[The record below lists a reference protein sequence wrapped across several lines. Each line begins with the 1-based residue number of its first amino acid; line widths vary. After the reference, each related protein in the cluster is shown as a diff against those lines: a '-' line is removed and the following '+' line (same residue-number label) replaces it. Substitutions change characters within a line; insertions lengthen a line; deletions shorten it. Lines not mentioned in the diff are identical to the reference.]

1 MNRLKGAPPA
11 MLDVR
16 RNKFDLMRLL
26 AAVAVLYTHAWA
38 LAIGNLDAEP
48 IRLLLGK
55 TPGDI
60 GVDLFFVT
68 SGFLVTAS
76 FMNKPHLGRFLWA
89 RFVRIYPALVV
100 AVALTVLLGLALTN
114 LPADQY
120 LGDWHTRHYLFSNMT
135 LLGGERHG
143 LPGVFADAPFGT
155 VSGNLGYANGSL
167 WTLPYEVRLYLGL
180 ALLGLVGLSVFRNRL
195 ESTMRVAVTLL
206 ALAGAIGVA
215 FISFGYDIKHSTD
228 AAVRF
233 MSLFFAGG
241 AFYLWRDRIRLSWLV
256 FFISIALFG
265 GLLWLDQR
273 IAHSAYALAL
283 PYWVLCVAY
292 LPIAGRAAVA
302 LPADYSY
309 GLYIYH
315 WPIMQTLV
323 QGVEG
328 VNWPTVFVVGLFLSF
343 IMAYTSWHLV
353 EKRALQLKKL
363 AWGKPAEAKR
373 RL

>member
-1 MNRLKGAPPA
+1 
-11 MLDVR
+11 MLDGR

-76 FMNKPHLGRFLWA
+76 FMNKPHLSRFIWA

-100 AVALTVLLGLALTN
+100 AVSLTILLGLVLTS

-120 LGDWHTRHYLFSNMT
+120 LSNWHTRHYLFSNMT
-135 LLGGERHG
+135 LLGGERQG
-143 LPGVFADAPFGT
+143 LPGVFAAVPFGS
-155 VSGNLGYANGSL
+155 VSDNVGYANGSL

-180 ALLGLVGLSVFRNRL
+180 ALLGLVGLTLYRKRL
-195 ESTMRVAVTLL
+195 ELAMRVAVTLL
-206 ALAGAIGVA
+206 AVAGVIGMA
-215 FISFGYDIKHSTD
+215 FVSFDYDIKHSGD
-228 AAVRF
+228 AAIRF
-233 MSLFFAGG
+233 TSLFSAGA
-241 AFYLWRDRIRLSWLV
+241 AFYLWRNRIRLSWLV
-256 FFISIALFG
+256 FFISIVLFG

-273 IAHSAYALAL
+273 VAHSAYALAL

-328 VNWPTVFVVGLFLSF
+328 VNWLTVLVVGLFLSF
-343 IMAYTSWHLV
+343 IMAYASWHLV

-363 AWGKPAEAKR
+363 AWGKPAEAR
-373 RL
+373 RRR